1 MSSYKKHAI
10 FAIILTL
17 PFFPNVFSLALAL
30 IAASFPDFDHKVKKK
45 NITLLFIIG
54 TILTLILY
62 IFKLPYLLGIILIT
76 LCPNILFI
84 RTPRIYSFF
93 IGYSLYFQLF

>member
-45 NITLLFIIG
+45 TLLYC
-54 TILTLILY
+54 L
-62 IFKLPYLLGIILIT
+62 
-76 LCPNILFI
+76 
-84 RTPRIYSFF
+84 
-93 IGYSLYFQLF
+93 